1 MHPPP
6 LNQVALSQEDAG
18 HIGTLGICSYVYSGL
33 QCLGGVF
40 GALYVG
46 MGIFLLNQNEQA
58 GWFVIGVGSLISLF
72 VIACAVLSYLAAK
85 WLGEGKNW
93 TFCLII
99 AALHCV
105 GFPLGTALGVF
116 TILVLNRPGVKAWFD
131 ARKPR
136 A

>member
-1 MHPPP
+1 MQPPP
-6 LNQVALSQEDAG
+6 LDQVALSHEDAG
-18 HIGTLGICSYVYSGL
+18 HIKVLGICSYVYAGL
-33 QCLGGVF
+33 QCLGGLF
-40 GALYVG
+40 AALYVG
-46 MGIFLLNQNEQA
+46 MGILLLNQNQQA
-58 GWFVIGVGSLISLF
+58 GWFVIGIGSLLSLLVF
-72 VIACAVLSYLAAK
+72 AFAVLSYLAAK

-93 TFCLII
+93 TFCLVA